1 MGSRIESE
9 GFGPMTEREIAILT
23 RAGAL
28 GQFPPELLEARGN
41 YKIEYTSPMRQA
53 MRASEAI
60 AITRTLEQVLPL
72 AESDPSV
79 LDAFVSTAIIAR
91 ELGEINGM
99 PAKLLNSLEDIQARG
114 ADRAQQSQVA
124 AAVQAAPQVSA
135 AAANLA
141 KMQANGGRPVV
152 G

>member
-1 MGSRIESE
+1 
-9 GFGPMTEREIAILT
+9 
-23 RAGAL
+23 
-28 GQFPPELLEARGN
+28 
-41 YKIEYTSPMRQA
+41 MRQA